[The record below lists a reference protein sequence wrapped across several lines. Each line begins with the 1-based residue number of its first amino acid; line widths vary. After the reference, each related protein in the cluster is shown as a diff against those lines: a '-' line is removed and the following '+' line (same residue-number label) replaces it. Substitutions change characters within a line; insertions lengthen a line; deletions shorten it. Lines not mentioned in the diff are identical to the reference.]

1 MICPNCNTVNDSE
14 NVFCVNCGAGVSSEM
29 NIANPLNTP
38 NKPGFNPTPTSQSTE
53 TAVVPMGQGY
63 APAPS
68 FNPTPGYSAEYP
80 AQSKN
85 KKTIWFVLGALG
97 VVVIAAVSYLL
108 INKNSISEALPEHLG
123 LFVQNNERNHIDEV
137 RKEDVSNAIQ
147 AKNDLLKSD
156 TMPTLDASPNLIL
169 YSDGKDIPI
178 NDLRLVPLDTIKDDG
193 SMKQLDF
200 QAAPVEGKPE
210 MKRIRVP
217 DALANGKYAFVL
229 LDGFLNEGKHKFWTF
244 QIRNSSR
251 SDNGDALKSSS
262 VALKPTPPP
271 QPSAPKMA
279 PPASAINVA
288 PPSPGNNAVSITDSL
303 ILRAGPSQSYP
314 KIRNL
319 ARGESVTILS
329 YSTNTES
336 FKGRSSPFAQV
347 RTANG
352 QIGWAF
358 SAFLR

>member
-1 MICPNCNTVNDSE
+1 MSFPNT
-14 NVFCVNCGAGVSSEM
+14 
-29 NIANPLNTP
+29 LNTANQSGFGVP
-38 NKPGFNPTPTSQSTE
+38 NPNQSTE
-53 TAVVPMGQGY
+53 TAVVPVGQVY
-63 APAPS
+63 PS
-68 FNPTPGYSAEYP
+68 IPQFNPTPGYSAEHP
-80 AQSKN
+80 IQNKS
-85 KKTIWFVLGALG
+85 KKTIWFALGAIGLLGLG
-97 VVVIAAVSYLL
+97 VGAFVLMNKTSVS
-108 INKNSISEALPEHLG
+108 ETLPEHLG
-123 LFVQNNERNHIDEV
+123 LFVQNNERNHVDEV

-147 AKNDLLKSD
+147 AKNDLLKNDSV
-156 TMPTLDASPNLIL
+156 PTLDASPNLIL

-178 NDLRLVPLDTIKDDG
+178 NDLKLVPLDSIKDDG

-200 QAAPVEGKPE
+200 QAAPVDGKPE

-229 LDGFLNEGKHKFWTF
+229 IDGFLNDGKHKFWTF
-244 QIRNSSR
+244 QVRNSSK

-271 QPSAPKMA
+271 QPTGPRLP
-279 PPASAINVA
+279 PPASAVNVA

-303 ILRAGPSQSYP
+303 ILRSGPSQSYP

-336 FKGRSSPFAQV
+336 FKGRSSPFAQI